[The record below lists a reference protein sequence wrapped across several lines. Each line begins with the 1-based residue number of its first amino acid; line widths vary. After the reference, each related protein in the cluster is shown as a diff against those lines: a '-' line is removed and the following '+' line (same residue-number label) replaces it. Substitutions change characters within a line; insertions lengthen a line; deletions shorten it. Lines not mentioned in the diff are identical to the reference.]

1 MSTHYKWYP
10 GSEEVIVPWNARYAF
25 PSQANK
31 AVKTTPRIPP
41 KNGATFAPGNT
52 IRFELP
58 AQGYIN
64 SANTTLSFDVI
75 LTGYNLGNGVQK
87 GAAWF
92 QNNIQSCFNR
102 VRLLYGA
109 TPLEDIINYNQ
120 IVRNLTE
127 WTSSA
132 NNVLDQTSVTEGI
145 GRSVALPACV
155 AISGGATFATAASHA
170 RLSYIQ
176 SVMSKGVALT
186 DTTGYV
192 TPTVGPTANSSVRR
206 YQVQLALGTLTQGKL
221 LPAKF
226 MASQLAIEITL
237 EQPVGCMI
245 TRLNWGNV
253 GGGTDPG
260 TPTYAITN
268 LNLIPEILEFDSS
281 YDAMFLKG
289 LQEGG
294 VPIKFNTWHT
304 FQFTQGSSTIGNYQ
318 IQERSR
324 SIKSIFTVARAAT
337 QRFIDDA
344 GATFSGLAD
353 NSVLNYYQY
362 RIGGRYFPAAPVI
375 CSNYQTSAGTPN
387 GATEAFIEL
396 QKALNTLG
404 DYRLS
409 TSVNA
414 GTWGA
419 ITKSYGGGSAVD
431 PYFVQDS
438 DGTAATYKSIENG
451 DISVAVNLLQASPL
465 ANSCFCMAINLETSN
480 GAEISG
486 LNAEEQSDIS
496 LMCQWS
502 AAPSRSMVIES
513 YVLFD
518 SMIILRPNNV
528 LELIQ

>member
-75 LTGYNLGNGVQK
+75 LTGYGY
-87 GAAWF
+87 GAEGSRRGLAYF
-92 QNNIQSCFNR
+92 QNNIQSIFNR

-109 TPLEDIINYNQ
+109 TPLEDMINYNQ

-127 WTSSA
+127 WTSSS
-132 NNVLDQTSVTEGI
+132 NTVFDQTSVTEGV
-145 GRSVALPACV
+145 GRNC
-155 AISGGATFATAASHA
+155 ITCFSGLTG
-170 RLSYIQ
+170 Q
-176 SVMSKGVALT
+176 SVNARIA
-186 DTTGYV
+186 YV
-192 TPTVGPTANSSVRR
+192 QSVNNPTVSTSTVVPTVGPTANSSVRR

-237 EQPVGCMI
+237 EQPVGCI
-245 TRLNWGNV
+245 IGLSDYN
-253 GGGTDPG
+253 GGGTATT
-260 TPTYAITN
+260 TPTFTVTN

-294 VPIKFNTWHT
+294 VPIKFSTWHT
-304 FQFTQGSSTIGNYQ
+304 FQFTQGASTIGNYQ

-324 SIKSIFTVARAAT
+324 SIKSIFTVVRAAI
-337 QRFIDDA
+337 QAFANDA
-344 GATFSGLAD
+344 GATLGGLVSD
-353 NSVLNYYQY
+353 GVLNYYQY

-375 CSNYQTSAGTPN
+375 CSNYQTSPGTPN

-409 TSVNA
+409 TGVNA
-414 GTWGA
+414 MTWGD
-419 ITKSYGGGSAVD
+419 KYREGGTGVTLPSSVGE
-431 PYFVQDS
+431 S
-438 DGTAATYKSIENG
+438 DGFWVVQRLTTAINITANDG
-451 DISVAVNLLQASPL
+451 VNFGSSPTS
-465 ANSCFCMAINLETSN
+465 NQCFCMAINLETSN

-502 AAPSRSMVIES
+502 AAPTRAMVVES

>member
-41 KNGATFAPGNT
+41 KNGATFSPGNT

-75 LTGYNLGNGVQK
+75 LTGYGYGEGLQK
-87 GAAWF
+87 GLAYF
-92 QNNIQSCFNR
+92 QNNIQSIFQR

-109 TPLEDIINYNQ
+109 TPLEDMINYNQ

-127 WTSSA
+127 WTSSS
-132 NNVLDQTSVTEGI
+132 NMVFDQTSATEGI
-145 GRSVALPACV
+145 GRVCPT
-155 AISGGATFATAASHA
+155 GGGGGEKNCYHA
-170 RLSYIQ
+170 RYNYVQ
-176 SVMSKGVALT
+176 SVLGYTNTLNQTQPTKG
-186 DTTGYV
+186 
-192 TPTVGPTANSSVRR
+192 PTVNSSVRR
-206 YQVQLALGTLTQGKL
+206 YQVQLSLGTLTQGKL

-237 EQPVGCMI
+237 EQPVGCIMGLSTFI
-245 TRLNWGNV
+245 AA
-253 GGGTDPG
+253 GTTAS
-260 TPTYAITN
+260 TPTFSVTN

-304 FQFTQGSSTIGNYQ
+304 FQFTQGASTIGNYQ

-324 SIKSIFTVARAAT
+324 SIKSIFSVVRAAVQT
-337 QRFIDDA
+337 FANDA
-344 GATFSGLAD
+344 GATLGGLAQGG
-353 NSVLNYYQY
+353 VLNYYQY

-375 CSNYQTSAGTPN
+375 CSNYQTSPGTPN

-414 GTWGA
+414 LTWGHKYSDA
-419 ITKSYGGGSAVD
+419 GNGDTTSISVGE
-431 PYFVQDS
+431 S
-438 DGTAATYKSIENG
+438 DGLYGIIPDVANAGGQYLSAAQMPQYQGS
-451 DISVAVNLLQASPL
+451 SVG
-465 ANSCFCMAINLETSN
+465 NSCFCMAINLETSN

-502 AAPSRSMVIES
+502 LPPSRAMVVES

>member
-41 KNGATFAPGNT
+41 KNGGTFSPGNT

-64 SANTTLSFDVI
+64 TANTTLSFDVE
-75 LTGYNLGNGVQK
+75 LTGYGITGEGGDK
-87 GAAWF
+87 GMAWF

-109 TPLEDIINYNQ
+109 TPLEDLINYNQ

-127 WTSSA
+127 WTSSP
-132 NNVLDQTSVTEGI
+132 NNVLDQTSVCEGI
-145 GRSVALPACV
+145 GRSVAQPAE
-155 AISGGATFATAASHA
+155 IHSGEGALRDANSLHARMAFVQSVLITAAGSTE
-170 RLSYIQ
+170 
-176 SVMSKGVALT
+176 VV
-186 DTTGYV
+186 
-192 TPTVGPTANSSVRR
+192 PTYGSTANTAVRR
-206 YQVQLALGTLTQGKL
+206 YQVQLGLGILTQGKL
-221 LPAKF
+221 IPAKF
-226 MASQLAIEITL
+226 MASQVAIEITL
-237 EQPVGCMI
+237 EQPEGCIMGSPRYLA
-245 TRLNWGNV
+245 T
-253 GGGTDPG
+253 GTAA
-260 TPTYAITN
+260 TSPTYKLTN

-304 FQFTQGSSTIGNYQ
+304 FSFTQGGGTIGNFQ

-324 SIKSIFTVARAAT
+324 SIKSIFTVVRSAAKT
-337 QRFIDDA
+337 FVSDA
-344 GATFSGLAD
+344 GATHSGLGAGA
-353 NSVLNYYQY
+353 VLNYYQY
-362 RIGGRYFPAAPVI
+362 RIGGRYFPAAPVV
-375 CSNYQTSAGTPN
+375 CSNYQQSSIYLHN
-387 GATEAFIEL
+387 GSTEAYIEL
-396 QKALNTLG
+396 QKALNILG

-409 TSVNA
+409 VATNAVTFGSPYLDAGNGTTLPFSV
-414 GTWGA
+414 
-419 ITKSYGGGSAVD
+419 
-431 PYFVQDS
+431 QES
-438 DGTAATYKSIENG
+438 DGTF
-451 DISVAVNLLQASPL
+451 SVAYNNTTGSTTSTVPGPGASSVG
-465 ANSCFCMAINLETSN
+465 NGCFCMAINLETSN

-502 AAPSRSMVIES
+502 ANPIRSYVVES

>member
-1 MSTHYKWYP
+1 MATHYKWYP

-41 KNGATFAPGNT
+41 KNGANFTPGNT

-58 AQGYIN
+58 AQGYVN
-64 SANTTLSFDVI
+64 TSNTTLSFDVI
-75 LTGYNLGNGVQK
+75 LTGHGLGSGIAK
-87 GAAWF
+87 GYAFF
-92 QNNIQSCFNR
+92 QNNIQSIFNR

-120 IVRNLTE
+120 VVRNLTE
-127 WTSSA
+127 WTSSS
-132 NNVLDQTSVTEGI
+132 NTIMDQTSVCEGI
-145 GRSVALPACV
+145 GRTCPTPVT
-155 AISGGATFATAASHA
+155 GGNTNAYHA
-170 RLSYIQ
+170 RAVYIQ
-176 SVMSKGVALT
+176 SVAGITANDSQAVSI
-186 DTTGYV
+186 
-192 TPTVGPTANSSVRR
+192 PTVGPTENSSVRR
-206 YQVQLALGTLTQGKL
+206 YQVQLALGILTQGKL
-221 LPAKF
+221 LPSKF

-237 EQPVGCMI
+237 EQPEGCI
-245 TRLNWGNV
+245 IGLPKYIAD
-253 GGGTDPG
+253 GTAASN
-260 TPTYAITN
+260 PTFSVTN

-304 FQFTQGSSTIGNYQ
+304 FQFNQGQTTIGNYQ

-324 SIKSIFTVARAAT
+324 SIKSIFTVVRSSEKTFAS
-337 QRFIDDA
+337 DA
-344 GATFSGLAD
+344 GATLSGIAA
-353 NSVLNYYQY
+353 NGVLNYYQY

-375 CSNYQTSAGTPN
+375 CSNYQTAAGTPN

-409 TSVNA
+409 TAVNA
-414 GTWGA
+414 ITWGDKYRDA
-419 ITKSYGGGSAVD
+419 GNNILAPVSVQESDGLYGLFPGTSDAGTSGSMPTYMASAV
-431 PYFVQDS
+431 
-438 DGTAATYKSIENG
+438 GNG
-451 DISVAVNLLQASPL
+451 
-465 ANSCFCMAINLETSN
+465 CFCMAINLETSN

-502 AAPSRSMVIES
+502 IAPVRSMVVES

>member
-1 MSTHYKWYP
+1 MATHYKWYP
-10 GSEEVIVPWNARYAF
+10 GSEEVVVPWNARYSF

-41 KNGATFAPGNT
+41 KNGATFSPGNT
-52 IRFELP
+52 IRFEMP

-64 SANTTLSFDVI
+64 TANTTLSFDVN
-75 LTGYNLGNGVQK
+75 LTGYNGSATAANNGPT
-87 GAAWF
+87 WF
-92 QNNIQSCFNR
+92 QNNIQSIFNR

-109 TPLEDIINYNQ
+109 TPLEDMINYNQ

-132 NNVLDQTSVTEGI
+132 NGTFDQTSVCEGI
-145 GRSVALPACV
+145 GRVNTIAVNDNAL
-155 AISGGATFATAASHA
+155 TTHA
-170 RLSYIQ
+170 RATYIQ
-176 SVMSKGVALT
+176 MVFP
-186 DTTGYV
+186 TGAAAAV
-192 TPTVGPTANSSVRR
+192 TVPTPGSAYNISTRR
-206 YQVQLALGTLTQGKL
+206 YQVQLSLGLLTQGKL
-221 LPAKF
+221 LPSKF

-237 EQPVGCMI
+237 EQPTSCIMALPVY
-245 TRLNWGNV
+245 LA
-253 GGGTDPG
+253 GTVTG
-260 TPTYAITN
+260 TPTYTVTN

-294 VPIKFNTWHT
+294 VPLKFNTWHT
-304 FQFTQGSSTIGNYQ
+304 FTFSQGGSTIANLQ

-324 SIKSIFTVARAAT
+324 SVKSIFTVIRRQT
-337 QRFIDDA
+337 PQYYNDA
-344 GATFSGLAD
+344 GATFSGIAT

-375 CSNYQTSAGTPN
+375 CSNYQTSLNTPN
-387 GATEAFIEL
+387 GATEAYIEL

-409 TSVNA
+409 TSTNA
-414 GTWGA
+414 ITWGQKYMTTGVTSGPTTLQEA
-419 ITKSYGGGSAVD
+419 
-431 PYFVQDS
+431 
-438 DGTAATYKSIENG
+438 DGTYGLLTTSTLNEIASAGNDLSATTVGNG
-451 DISVAVNLLQASPL
+451 
-465 ANSCFCMAINLETSN
+465 CFCMAINLETTN

-486 LNAEEQSDIS
+486 LNAEEQSDIALS
-496 LMCQWS
+496 CQWG
-502 AAPSRSMVIES
+502 AAPNAVSDFMLES

>member
-31 AVKTTPRIPP
+31 AIKTTPRIPP

-75 LTGYNLGNGVQK
+75 LTGYGY
-87 GAAWF
+87 GAEGSKRGLAYF
-92 QNNIQSCFNR
+92 QNNIQSIFNR

-109 TPLEDIINYNQ
+109 TPLEDMINYNQ

-127 WTSSA
+127 WTSSS
-132 NNVLDQTSVTEGI
+132 NTVFDQSSVTEGV
-145 GRSVALPACV
+145 GRNCITCL
-155 AISGGATFATAASHA
+155 SGINCQAVNSRIA
-170 RLSYIQ
+170 YIQ
-176 SVMSKGVALT
+176 SVCNPTVSTSKV
-186 DTTGYV
+186 V
-192 TPTVGPTANSSVRR
+192 PTVGPTANSAVRR

-237 EQPVGCMI
+237 EQPVGCI
-245 TRLNWGNV
+245 IGFPEFV
-253 GGGTDPG
+253 AGGTDV
-260 TPTYAITN
+260 TLPTFSVTN
-268 LNLIPEILEFDSS
+268 LNIIPEILEFDSS

-304 FQFTQGSSTIGNYQ
+304 FQFTQGASTIGNYQ

-324 SIKSIFTVARAAT
+324 SIKSIFTVVRAAI
-337 QRFIDDA
+337 QAFPNDA
-344 GATFSGLAD
+344 GATLSGLGNDA
-353 NSVLNYYQY
+353 VLNYYQY

-375 CSNYQTSAGTPN
+375 CSNYQTSPGTPN

-409 TSVNA
+409 TAVNAMTWGDKYRDGGNGIIQPSSVQESDGYYTVSTQVTGQVVVTNGSVN
-414 GTWGA
+414 
-419 ITKSYGGGSAVD
+419 YGSS
-431 PYFVQDS
+431 PTS
-438 DGTAATYKSIENG
+438 NG
-451 DISVAVNLLQASPL
+451 
-465 ANSCFCMAINLETSN
+465 CFCMAINLETSN

-502 AAPSRSMVIES
+502 AAPVRSMVVES

>member
-41 KNGATFAPGNT
+41 KNGGTFAPGNT

-75 LTGYNLGNGVQK
+75 LTGYGLATGGANGV
-87 GAAWF
+87 AFF
-92 QNNIQSCFNR
+92 QNNIQSIFNR

-109 TPLEDIINYNQ
+109 TPLEDMINYNQ

-127 WTSSA
+127 WTSSS
-132 NNVLDQTSVTEGI
+132 NTVFDQSSVTEGV
-145 GRSVALPACV
+145 GRNCLSSYAV
-155 AISGGATFATAASHA
+155 GGAQAFHA
-170 RLSYIQ
+170 RICYVQ
-176 SVMSKGVALT
+176 SVIDDT
-186 DTTGYV
+186 DTTSQTV
-192 TPTVGPTANSSVRR
+192 PTVGPTSNSAVRR

-237 EQPVGCMI
+237 EQPVGCI
-245 TRLNWGNV
+245 IGYPDFISA
-253 GGGTDPG
+253 GTAVS
-260 TPTYAITN
+260 TPTFSVTN

-294 VPIKFNTWHT
+294 VPIKFSTWHT
-304 FQFTQGSSTIGNYQ
+304 FQFTQGASTIGNYQ

-324 SIKSIFTVARAAT
+324 SIKSIFSVVRAAA
-337 QRFIDDA
+337 QSFANDA
-344 GATFSGLAD
+344 GATFSGLI
-353 NSVLNYYQY
+353 NNGVLNYYQY

-375 CSNYQTSAGTPN
+375 CSNYQTSPGTPN

-409 TSVNA
+409 TAVNA
-414 GTWGA
+414 MTWGDKYRDVNDG
-419 ITKSYGGGSAVD
+419 IVLPSS
-431 PYFVQDS
+431 VQES
-438 DGTAATYKSIENG
+438 DGTYSVYTQISGQTVVGNG
-451 DISVAVNLLQASPL
+451 GNLGSSPISNG
-465 ANSCFCMAINLETSN
+465 CFCMAINLETSN

-502 AAPSRSMVIES
+502 AAPSRSMVVES

>member
-1 MSTHYKWYP
+1 MATHYKWYP

-31 AVKTTPRIPP
+31 AIKTTPRIPP
-41 KNGATFAPGNT
+41 KNGASFAPGNT

-64 SANTTLSFDVI
+64 TANTTLSFDVV
-75 LTGYNLGNGVQK
+75 LTGYSQGLGVARGW
-87 GAAWF
+87 AFF
-92 QNNIQSCFNR
+92 QNNIQSIFNR

-120 IVRNLTE
+120 VVRNLTE
-127 WTSSA
+127 WTSSPGA
-132 NNVLDQTSVTEGI
+132 VYDQTSVAEGI
-145 GRSVALPACV
+145 GRACP
-155 AISGGATFATAASHA
+155 SGDELTSFNQHA
-170 RLSYIQ
+170 RGCYIQ
-176 SVMSKGVALT
+176 AVNATS
-186 DTTGYV
+186 DTTAN
-192 TPTVGPTANSSVRR
+192 TWPTVGPTFNSCVRR
-206 YQVQLALGTLTQGKL
+206 YQVQLSLGLLTQGKL
-221 LPAKF
+221 LPTKF
-226 MASQLAIEITL
+226 MASQVAIEITL
-237 EQPVGCMI
+237 ETPEGCIIGQPAF
-245 TRLNWGNV
+245 TL
-253 GGGTDPG
+253 GGAVQSSK
-260 TPTYAITN
+260 PTFSVTN

-304 FQFTQGSSTIGNYQ
+304 FQFTQGASTIGNYQ

-324 SIKSIFTVARAAT
+324 SIKSIFTVVRAAEKK
-337 QRFIDDA
+337 FINDT
-344 GATFSGLAD
+344 GATFAGLNQD
-353 NSVLNYYQY
+353 GVLNYYQY

-375 CSNYQTSAGTPN
+375 CSNYQTSPGTPN

-409 TSVNA
+409 TAVNA
-414 GTWGA
+414 QTWG
-419 ITKSYGGGSAVD
+419 SPLYVGYGDKISGETPDS
-431 PYFVQDS
+431 VQES
-438 DGTAATYKSIENG
+438 DGLVGIYRTAGDVMNVATRYNNYGLSNHLG
-451 DISVAVNLLQASPL
+451 TQ
-465 ANSCFCMAINLETSN
+465 CFCMAINLETSN

-502 AAPSRSMVIES
+502 GTPVKSMVVES

>member
-41 KNGATFAPGNT
+41 KNGATFTPGNT

-64 SANTTLSFDVI
+64 TANTTLSFDVE
-75 LTGYNLGNGVQK
+75 LTGYGYGTGQSQ
-87 GAAWF
+87 GEAWF

-109 TPLEDIINYNQ
+109 TPLEDLINYNQ

-127 WTSSA
+127 WTSSP
-132 NNVLDQTSVTEGI
+132 NGVFDQTSVCEGI
-145 GRSVALPACV
+145 GRVDVSGAVGNAL
-155 AISGGATFATAASHA
+155 ASHA
-170 RLSYIQ
+170 RIYIQ
-176 SVMSKGVALT
+176 SVCSTNSAPLGV
-186 DTTGYV
+186 
-192 TPTVGPTANSSVRR
+192 PSVGSVPNSSVRR
-206 YQVQLALGTLTQGKL
+206 YQVQLGLGILTQGKL
-221 LPAKF
+221 IPAKF

-237 EQPVGCMI
+237 EQPSACIMGLPVFVGAAG
-245 TRLNWGNV
+245 TAA
-253 GGGTDPG
+253 TDP
-260 TPTYAITN
+260 TFRIAN

-304 FQFTQGSSTIGNYQ
+304 FSFNQGSSSIGNYQ

-324 SIKSIFTVARAAT
+324 SIKSIFTVVRAA
-337 QRFIDDA
+337 QSSFLNDY
-344 GATFSGLAD
+344 GATFSGLVD
-353 NSVLNYYQY
+353 NGVLNYYQY

-375 CSNYQTSAGTPN
+375 CSNYQTSTASNAISN
-387 GATEAFIEL
+387 GAPEAYVEL
-396 QKALNTLG
+396 QKALNILG

-409 TSVNA
+409 TATNTA
-414 GTWGA
+414 TWGTPYKA
-419 ITKSYGGGSAVD
+419 ILTANKPSSL
-431 PYFVQDS
+431 QES
-438 DGTAATYKSIENG
+438 DGTYTTRVDANNFVMEMVALGNASTKGNG
-451 DISVAVNLLQASPL
+451 
-465 ANSCFCMAINLETSN
+465 CFCMAINLETSN

-502 AAPSRSMVIES
+502 SAPARSMVVES